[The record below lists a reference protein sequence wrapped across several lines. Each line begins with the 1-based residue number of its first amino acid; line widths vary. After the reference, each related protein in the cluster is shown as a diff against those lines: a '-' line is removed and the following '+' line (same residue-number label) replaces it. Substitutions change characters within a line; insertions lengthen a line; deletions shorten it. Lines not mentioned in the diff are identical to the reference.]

1 MIRKL
6 RNELWKKV
14 TFDEKI
20 INDKKYKISNQGRLI
35 RYTDEEETLLKPS
48 YINGYQNLYLKQIL
62 NGKSTSRY
70 VHKLVAEHFLE
81 KKEDDQYVI
90 HLNYNKADNRIDN
103 LKWATKREKE
113 VHQFSNPKH
122 KDSFRRTYSKLTVGR
137 VKLIKRKIFD
147 PNRKTRMKMI
157 AKQFGISEMQLY
169 RIKSGENWGSV
180 TDY

>member
-6 RNELWKKV
+6 RGELWKKI
-14 TFDEKI
+14 TFDENI
-20 INDKKYKISNQGRLI
+20 LDTKKYKISTHGRVI
-35 RYTDEEETLLKPS
+35 VYTNDEEKLLKETF
-48 YINGYQNLYLKQIL
+48 INGYRNLYLKQRL

-70 VHKLVAEHFLE
+70 VHKIVAEHFLE

-90 HLNYNKADNRIDN
+90 HINYDKADNRVEN

-113 VHQFSNPKH
+113 LHQFSNPKH
-122 KDSFRRTYSKLTVGR
+122 KDTFRRTYSKLTEGR